1 MNGYDPRMRRTLPA
15 LLGFMALTMA
25 APASAATIH
34 VQNTHDH
41 GAGSLRK
48 AIEKADPGDRVSV
61 PAGHYVLTSGVLAFD
76 KDLKIAG
83 AGARETVL
91 DANGNS
97 RLLEIGGTPAKVTVS
112 DLTVREGDADDGDGG
127 AITSNAKLVLNRVA
141 VLKNSV
147 GPPDS
152 LGSGGGVDTSESLI
166 VRQSL
171 FAGNHGYN
179 GGAASADV
187 IKAFDSTFT
196 KNSGGSPD
204 ANGDGG
210 AFDDDARLVDSSVV
224 GNRCFNNEGCGGGV
238 YGSATTLKGTVV
250 ARNQAFDDNGMP
262 PGSAGNPGSSDNC
275 GGAAATSQGHNLDS
289 GQDCDLA
296 GSGDIEH
303 KNPKLGKLKNNGG
316 PTNTLAF
323 GTSSPLFNAGAGNC
337 TGHDQRGVKRP
348 QGARCDIGALELVP

>member
-1 MNGYDPRMRRTLPA
+1 M
-15 LLGFMALTMA
+15 
-25 APASAATIH
+25 
-34 VQNTHDH
+34 
-41 GAGSLRK
+41 
-48 AIEKADPGDRVSV
+48 
-61 PAGHYVLTSGVLAFD
+61 LTSGVLAFD

-112 DLTVREGDADDGDGG
+112 GLTVREGDADDGDGG

-152 LGSGGGVDTSESLI
+152 LGSGGGVDTSENLI

-196 KNSGGSPD
+196 KNSAGSPE

-224 GNRCFNNEGCGGGV
+224 GNRCFNDEGVVAASTAQPQLSRAPSSPRTSASRTTACRPGPPATRAR
-238 YGSATTLKGTVV
+238 ATTAV
-250 ARNQAFDDNGMP
+250 APRPPRRVTTSTQARI
-262 PGSAGNPGSSDNC
+262 
-275 GGAAATSQGHNLDS
+275 ATSR
-289 GQDCDLA
+289 A
-296 GSGDIEH
+296 VGDTRAQE
-303 KNPKLGKLKNNGG
+303 PEARQARR
-316 PTNTLAF
+316 TTADRRTRLAF
-323 GTSSPLFNAGAGNC
+323 GASSPLFNTGAGNC

-348 QGARCDIGALELVP
+348 QGARCDIGAFELVP